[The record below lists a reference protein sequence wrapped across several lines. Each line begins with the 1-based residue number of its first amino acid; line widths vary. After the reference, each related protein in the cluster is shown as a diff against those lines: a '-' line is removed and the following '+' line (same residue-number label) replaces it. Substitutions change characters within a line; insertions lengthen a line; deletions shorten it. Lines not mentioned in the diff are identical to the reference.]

1 MMTVTRAALPVAV
14 LLAACS
20 HRSTGTSSTR
30 PRSADV
36 VLTAEDIER
45 SPGQTLEQL
54 LLAHVPGLTVTR
66 APDGHSILH
75 LRGTTTLMGEQEPLF
90 VVNGIPLGPNPSGN
104 LSAINPRDI
113 ESVAVLRD
121 AAATA
126 AYGSRG
132 ANGVIVIR
140 TKT

>member
-1 MMTVTRAALPVAV
+1 MMTVTRAALPVALV
-14 LLAACS
+14 LAACS
-20 HRSTGTSSTR
+20 HRSTGTQATH

-121 AAATA
+121 AAAAA

-132 ANGVIVIR
+132 ANGVIIIL
-140 TKT
+140 TKS